1 MSLAIIV
8 CVEASFS
15 QIQAHIVISMSIA
28 TYISKIK
35 KILLQRSIA
44 KNWFF
49 YIAVH
54 CKIIIFLI
62 VNVTIVS
69 LLHPSKTMIINAI
82 KLTDVYV
89 VINKIPA
96 KITKF

>member
-8 CVEASFS
+8 YVEASFS
-15 QIQAHIVISMSIA
+15 QVQPHIVISMSIA
-28 TYISKIK
+28 MYISKIK

-54 CKIIIFLI
+54 CKIIIFLM

-69 LLHPSKTMIINAI
+69 LLQ
-82 KLTDVYV
+82 
-89 VINKIPA
+89 A
-96 KITKF
+96 KR